1 MLIFT
6 KFEVINQLKIITMG
20 ILYTLIIGA
29 ICGYIADVLMR
40 DNGFGLLVNII
51 IGIAGSFVG
60 SWLYGE
66 LGLNINVNP
75 YWLRDIIIGATGAV
89 VILFLVGVLRGTRG
103 RRR

>member
-1 MLIFT
+1 M
-6 KFEVINQLKIITMG
+6 N

-40 DNGFGLLVNII
+40 DNGFGLIVNII

-60 SWLYGE
+60 DWLYGQ
-66 LGLNINVNP
+66 LGIKINVNP
-75 YWLRDIIIGATGAV
+75 YWLEDIIVGATGAI
-89 VILFLVGVLRGTRG
+89 VILFLVGVLRGSRS

>member
-1 MLIFT
+1 
-6 KFEVINQLKIITMG
+6 MG
-20 ILYTLIIGA
+20 FLYTIIIGA

-60 SWLYGE
+60 DWLYGQ
-66 LGLNINVNP
+66 LGLKINVSP
-75 YWLRDIIIGATGAV
+75 YWLEDIIVGATGAI
-89 VILFLVGVLRGTRG
+89 VILFLVGVLRGTRS

>member
-1 MLIFT
+1 
-6 KFEVINQLKIITMG
+6 MG
-20 ILYTLIIGA
+20 FLYTIIIGA

-40 DNGFGLLVNII
+40 DNGFGLIVNII

-66 LGLNINVNP
+66 LGIHINVGSAI
-75 YWLRDIIIGATGAV
+75 LQDIIIGATGAI
-89 VILFLVGVLRGTRG
+89 VILFLVGVLRGTRS